1 MRKII
6 HVDMD
11 CFFAAVEMRDD
22 PSLRDIP
29 LAIGGSAD
37 RRGVIS
43 TANYPARRY
52 GVHSAM
58 STAMALKLC
67 PHLTLLP
74 GRMAAYKE
82 ASLHIREIFAR
93 YTPLIE
99 PLSLD
104 EAYLDVTDSPQCNGS
119 ATLIAQEI
127 RQAIADELN
136 LTASAGIAPIKFLA
150 KIASEMNKPNGQYVI
165 TPAQVPAFLQ
175 QLPLSKIPGV
185 GKVTAK
191 RLEEVGLITCA
202 DVQQYD
208 LAQLLKRFGKFGRV
222 LWERCQGID
231 RREISPERLRKSVGV
246 ERTLAEDIHD
256 WEDCETLIIDKL
268 YPELEMRLRKVKPDL
283 HIARQGVKLKF
294 QDFQQTTQEHVFPV
308 LNRQDLLEVGGG
320 AGMAPMRSHIFDQ
333 LKRLNSKRKITFW
346 YGARSLREM
355 FYEDDFNQLQA
366 ENENFT
372 WHVALSDPQP
382 EDNWTGYT
390 GFIHNVL
397 LENYLRNHP
406 APEDCEFYM
415 CGPPMMNAAV
425 IKMLKELGVEDEN
438 IMLDDFGG

>member
-67 PHLTLLP
+67 PHLKLLP

-93 YTPLIE
+93 YTSLIE

-104 EAYLDVTDSPQCNGS
+104 EAYLDVTDCTQCNGS

-127 RQAIADELN
+127 RQAIAEELN

-150 KIASEMNKPNGQYVI
+150 KIASELNKPNGQYVI
-165 TPAQVPAFLQ
+165 TPAQVPVFLQ

-208 LAQLLKRFGKFGRV
+208 LALLLKRFGKFGRV

-231 RREISPERLRKSVGV
+231 LREVSPERLRKSVGV

-256 WEDCETLIIDKL
+256 WEDCEALIVDKL

-294 QDFQQTTQEHVFPV
+294 QDFQQTTQEHVWPV
-308 LNRQDLLEVGGG
+308 LNKDDLLNVARQAWRERREGRGVRLVG
-320 AGMAPMRSHIFDQ
+320 
-333 LKRLNSKRKITFW
+333 L
-346 YGARSLREM
+346 
-355 FYEDDFNQLQA
+355 
-366 ENENFT
+366 
-372 WHVALSDPQP
+372 HVTLLDPQL
-382 EDNWTGYT
+382 ERQ
-390 GFIHNVL
+390 L
-397 LENYLRNHP
+397 LLPWE
-406 APEDCEFYM
+406 
-415 CGPPMMNAAV
+415 
-425 IKMLKELGVEDEN
+425 
-438 IMLDDFGG
+438 

>member
-1 MRKII
+1 
-6 HVDMD
+6 
-11 CFFAAVEMRDD
+11 
-22 PSLRDIP
+22 
-29 LAIGGSAD
+29 
-37 RRGVIS
+37 
-43 TANYPARRY
+43 
-52 GVHSAM
+52 M

-93 YTPLIE
+93 YTSLIE

-308 LNRQDLLEVGGG
+308 LNRQDLLEVARQAWRERREGRGVRLVG
-320 AGMAPMRSHIFDQ
+320 LHVTLLDPQ
-333 LKRLNSKRKITFW
+333 LER
-346 YGARSLREM
+346 
-355 FYEDDFNQLQA
+355 QL
-366 ENENFT
+366 
-372 WHVALSDPQP
+372 ALSW
-382 EDNWTGYT
+382 E
-390 GFIHNVL
+390 
-397 LENYLRNHP
+397 
-406 APEDCEFYM
+406 
-415 CGPPMMNAAV
+415 
-425 IKMLKELGVEDEN
+425 
-438 IMLDDFGG
+438 

>member
-67 PHLTLLP
+67 PHLKLLP

-104 EAYLDVTDSPQCNGS
+104 EAYLDVTDCSQCNGS
-119 ATLIAQEI
+119 ATLIAEQI
-127 RQAIADELN
+127 RQTISDELN

-150 KIASEMNKPNGQYVI
+150 KIASELNKPNGQYVI

-208 LAQLLKRFGKFGRV
+208 LATLLKRFGKFGRV

-231 RREISPERLRKSVGV
+231 LREVSPERLRKSVGV

-256 WEDCETLIIDKL
+256 WEDCEALIVDKL
-268 YPELEMRLRKVKPDL
+268 YPELELRLRKVKPDL
-283 HIARQGVKLKF
+283 HIARQGVKFKF
-294 QDFQQTTQEHVFPV
+294 QDFQQTTQEHVWPV
-308 LNRQDLLEVGGG
+308 LNKDDLINVARQVWRERREGRGVRLVGLHVTLL
-320 AGMAPMRSHIFDQ
+320 
-333 LKRLNSKRKITFW
+333 
-346 YGARSLREM
+346 
-355 FYEDDFNQLQA
+355 
-366 ENENFT
+366 
-372 WHVALSDPQP
+372 DPQL
-382 EDNWTGYT
+382 ERQ
-390 GFIHNVL
+390 L
-397 LENYLRNHP
+397 LLPWE
-406 APEDCEFYM
+406 
-415 CGPPMMNAAV
+415 
-425 IKMLKELGVEDEN
+425 
-438 IMLDDFGG
+438 